1 MLQFG
6 FLYIQS
12 SILLLQ
18 AYFLLGI
25 SLPFISYGGSS
36 LLILSIAVSI
46 VIRVS
51 YENKYNYESYK
62 NETKKN
68 HISAAGSGGHIVP
81 AIEIANQLL
90 SRNRLVYFL
99 TTTKKEQRT

>member
-1 MLQFG
+1 MCTGLFPTK
-6 FLYIQS
+6 
-12 SILLLQ
+12 
-18 AYFLLGI
+18 GI

-68 HISAAGSGGHIVP
+68 TYISRWYGGHILP
-81 AIEIANQLL
+81 AIEIANQLI
-90 SRNRLVYFL
+90 SRNYLVYFL
-99 TTTKKEQRT
+99 TTNEKKS